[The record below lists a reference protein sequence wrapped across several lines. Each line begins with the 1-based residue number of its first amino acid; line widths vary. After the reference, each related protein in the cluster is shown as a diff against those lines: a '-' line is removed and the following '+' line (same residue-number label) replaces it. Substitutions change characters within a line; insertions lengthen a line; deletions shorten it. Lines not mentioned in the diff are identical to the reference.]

1 MLGYSRE
8 ELIGREVGVDIP
20 NEVRDSIMEAIR
32 QGRETHTEHPLMRK
46 DGQGIV
52 VETHGRTVD
61 YQNRKVR
68 LTAIRDITE
77 RKQAEAVQAFLAQTG
92 GGTEGEPF
100 FDALARYLAQSLGMD
115 FICIDRLEGDGLT
128 ASTLSVWCDGQFED
142 NVTYALKDTPCG
154 EVVGNVVCCFPAS
167 VCQFFPRDQVLQELR
182 AESYVGVTL
191 WGHTAKP
198 IGLIAVIGRS
208 PLANRALAETT
219 LKLVAGR
226 AAGELERL
234 DAEEALR
241 GSEERLKKS
250 HEELEHRIQERT
262 QTLQRTVKALCQ
274 SQQQLAEA
282 QRIAH
287 LVNWDWNIATGE
299 LDWSDEMYRMF
310 GFEPQAFPAN
320 YGHFTG
326 RVHPDDRGQVA
337 EVVKRA
343 LEGKEEYNVQYRIL
357 MPDGEV
363 RAVKALGEVTFDEKG
378 NPVRMFGTALD
389 VTEQLRAQ
397 EEATLRQQQLI
408 QADKLAS
415 LGVVA
420 AGVAHEIN
428 NPNHSIMSN
437 VTALSEV
444 WESTRPILDRFYA
457 DFGDFVLG
465 GFEYSE
471 CHDKLPGMF
480 SNALANSRRIEVIV
494 NELRDFARSSPRE
507 LTAGVDVNAAVNS
520 ALILVSSLVKKHTDR
535 FSTELAAG
543 LPPVSGNFQRIE
555 QVIINLVQN
564 ACQALPSRDRAVTV
578 VTHHDAST
586 DSVVITVCDEGTG
599 ISEQNMKHMGTPFFT
614 TKRHSEGTGLGLWIS
629 MSIVR
634 EHGGTL
640 TFNSNEGRGTCAV
653 LSLPASG
660 QHTPKEV
667 MDSAEECKN

>member
-1 MLGYSRE
+1 MLQ
-8 ELIGREVGVDIP
+8 D
-20 NEVRDSIMEAIR
+20 
-32 QGRETHTEHPLMRK
+32 
-46 DGQGIV
+46 
-52 VETHGRTVD
+52 
-61 YQNRKVR
+61 
-68 LTAIRDITE
+68 
-77 RKQAEAVQAFLAQTG
+77 
-92 GGTEGEPF
+92 
-100 FDALARYLAQSLGMD
+100 
-115 FICIDRLEGDGLT
+115 
-128 ASTLSVWCDGQFED
+128 
-142 NVTYALKDTPCG
+142 
-154 EVVGNVVCCFPAS
+154 
-167 VCQFFPRDQVLQELR
+167 LR

-191 WGHTAKP
+191 WSHTGKP

-208 PLANRALAETT
+208 PLANRALAEMT
-219 LKLVAGR
+219 LKMVAGR

-234 DAEEALR
+234 GVEEALR
-241 GSEERLKKS
+241 ASEQRLKKS

-287 LVNWDWNIATGE
+287 LGNWDWNLVTGE
-299 LDWSDEMYRMF
+299 VEWSDEMYRVF
-310 GFEPQAFPAN
+310 GFAPQAFKMS
-320 YGHFTG
+320 FELFLE
-326 RVHPDDRGQVA
+326 RIHPDDREQVA
-337 EVVKRA
+337 EGVKRA
-343 LEGKEEYNVQYRIL
+343 LQRQEKYDVTYRIL
-357 MPDGEV
+357 LPEGEV
-363 RAVKALGEVTFDEKG
+363 RALKTLGEVTFDEKG
-378 NPVRMFGTALD
+378 KPVRMFGTALD

-397 EEATLRQQQLI
+397 EEASIRQQQLI

-444 WESTRPILDRFYA
+444 WESARPILDRFYA

-507 LTAGVDVNAAVNS
+507 LTATIDVNAVVNS
-520 ALILVSSLVKKHTDR
+520 AVILVSSLVKKHTDR
-535 FSTELAAG
+535 FSTELAAE

-564 ACQALPSRDRAVTV
+564 ACQALPSRDRAVTL
-578 VTHHDAST
+578 VTHHDTST
-586 DSVVITVCDEGTG
+586 DSVVITVSDEGVG
-599 ISEQNMKHMGTPFFT
+599 ISEHNLRHIGTPFFT

-629 MSIVR
+629 MSIAR

-640 TFNSNEGRGTCAV
+640 SFTSTEGEGTCAV
-653 LSLPASG
+653 LSLPARG
-660 QHTPKEV
+660 QHAPQED
-667 MDSAEECKN
+667 MDSAKECKV